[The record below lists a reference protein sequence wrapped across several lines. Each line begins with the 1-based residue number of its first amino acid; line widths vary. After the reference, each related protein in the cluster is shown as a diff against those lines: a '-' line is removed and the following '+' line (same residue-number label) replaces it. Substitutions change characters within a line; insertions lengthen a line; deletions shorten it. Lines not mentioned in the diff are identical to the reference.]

1 MAKNNR
7 QTSIEETTRGGLL
20 VKVFSLTDGLSVY
33 EDVTLVR
40 LTGKDQ
46 NLLILRNYLPLI
58 GKLDGN
64 VEIVTHDQVEQ
75 LKGIRGFY
83 MFRNNQF
90 DLLIEEDD
98 YVR

>member
-7 QTSIEETTRGGLL
+7 QSTIEENTKGGILA
-20 VKVFSLTDGLSVY
+20 KVYSLNDGLSVY
-33 EDVTLVR
+33 KNVTLVR

-46 NLLILRNYLPLI
+46 NLLILHNYLPLI
-58 GKLDGN
+58 GKLDGS
-64 VEIVTHDQVEQ
+64 VEIVTEDQVKI

-98 YVR
+98 YVQ